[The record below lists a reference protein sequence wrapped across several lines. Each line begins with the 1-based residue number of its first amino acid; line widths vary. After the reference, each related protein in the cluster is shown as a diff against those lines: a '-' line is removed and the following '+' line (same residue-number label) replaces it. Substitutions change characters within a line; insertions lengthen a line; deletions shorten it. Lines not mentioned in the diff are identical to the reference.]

1 MGCSEVT
8 WAGQS
13 GGQRSCQAFRVSPA
27 CVSTG
32 GQMRTVSPQVSSE
45 QKRVEAAG
53 CRRVRAEQRSQGSK
67 ACPWCLLSPIH
78 PALWNLLLGLTIHG
92 GVSPF
97 IPPRSPAGV
106 QKQSFHPAAQP
117 WSPGGAAP
125 DSLNPFS
132 FPLPPLP
139 TPCQHPLD
147 DRSSTNS
154 SFPPVHPP
162 LGWQNPFC
170 QPHLYPPST
179 ALQVPTCLNSFQPY
193 SPLGLC
199 TCHSL
204 CQACSSPHF
213 HLSSVS
219 SHSDS
224 NAGRLS

>member
-1 MGCSEVT
+1 MRPVPGALHPPSTPPCGICS
-8 WAGQS
+8 S
-13 GGQRSCQAFRVSPA
+13 GSP
-27 CVSTG
+27 STG
-32 GQMRTVSPQVSSE
+32 AMS
-45 QKRVEAAG
+45 
-53 CRRVRAEQRSQGSK
+53 
-67 ACPWCLLSPIH
+67 L
-78 PALWNLLLGLTIHG
+78 
-92 GVSPF
+92 F
-97 IPPRSPAGV
+97 IPPRPRNPAGI

-117 WSPGGAAP
+117 WSPGGAAR

-147 DRSSTNS
+147 DSSSTKS
-154 SFPPVHPP
+154 RFPPVHPP
-162 LGWQNPFC
+162 LGWQN

-179 ALQVPTCLNSFQPY
+179 ARQVPTCLNSFQPY

-199 TCHSL
+199 ACHSL
-204 CQACSSPHF
+204 CQACSSPPL